1 MTDPDLPGVLLEAQ
15 TAWTKGDW
23 PRAAD
28 AWNEVARHAPK
39 HPKAIEKACIALYR
53 AGQSDAAD
61 ATLAKAIARDGMKPA
76 YLAVQGET
84 AMERHDWRT
93 ALEHW
98 HRLRRTAPR
107 RPKGWHRAAQAHLAL
122 NETERAEALCLEGLE
137 RWPHDK
143 ALLARYVEVALRG
156 DQRKTAATRLAAA
169 LALHPDDRVLRR
181 LEKRLARPRP
191 RPGRSAAPR
200 PATLRARLARLRS
213 RLKRLLGPRPAA
225 PVPVSD
231 PSASDIPDTTAR
243 QARPDKARIR
253 ALSQRLTELQRQRS
267 PAGLQQRIDEAR
279 GAWATRLPLPDHAG
293 LMRHFDR
300 AETDPRLARLLAGD
314 TDRNPPRAPGD
325 PIRVVFFFPRVT
337 QTDNLMPLYEQMHGD
352 PRFHPLILC
361 CRTEDKAQADAHA
374 FYAAKYPARDGHEV
388 IDGGHVSVT
397 PSFYELD
404 ADMVFYHT
412 PYSLN
417 AQRPFY
423 LRADFAARHARV
435 ANVTYGYPLL
445 SLDTKS
451 HHVYA
456 GGHVKL
462 CDMAFA
468 ESPACIEP
476 YGRHLDPARIHVTG
490 YTKVDEFRRHLD
502 PTPFED
508 FAPGAERLDVIWTP
522 HWQLPGD
529 PKGDTETS
537 NFLRYHEIMLKVA
550 ARPDVKLH
558 VRPHPLLRQRLSNLK
573 IMSFRRYDAIMDQF
587 RAAGAEVYP
596 AEEGVSYVPALMKA
610 AVLISDFSS
619 LVAEYTIT
627 NRPIIFCR
635 TEDVWTNGRWIGDFG
650 RALIENC
657 TYPVDDAAGLEASLE
672 TILSSRRHPK
682 AKQMARFVEEHAL
695 FPEGSACAR
704 ICNVIESRMRAA

>member
-1 MTDPDLPGVLLEAQ
+1 MTTPELSALLRQAKQAAARSDWSAAAAAWQDVVRIAPDHPGGFGQASL
-15 TAWTKGDW
+15 
-23 PRAAD
+23 
-28 AWNEVARHAPK
+28 
-39 HPKAIEKACIALYR
+39 ALRR
-53 AGQSDAAD
+53 AGRGDESDAMIRSA
-61 ATLAKAIARDGMKPA
+61 AKAHGMRPNFHA
-76 YLAVQGET
+76 ILGDT
-84 AMERHDWRT
+84 AMERKDWRS

-98 HRLRRTAPR
+98 ARLRRSAPH

-122 NETERAEALCLEGLE
+122 GEAAQAEALCRAGLA
-137 RWPHDK
+137 RWPREPG
-143 ALLARYVEVALRG
+143 LLARQAELEARAGRREEALARL
-156 DQRKTAATRLAAA
+156 DAAI
-169 LALHPDDRVLRR
+169 ALHPGDQALRR
-181 LEKRLARPRP
+181 
-191 RPGRSAAPR
+191 
-200 PATLRARLARLRS
+200 LRARLAQRPQGRKAPPRPRAPMDRLKD
-213 RLKRLLGPRPAA
+213 RLKRLLRPRPAA
-225 PVPVSD
+225 PIPMPPAD
-231 PSASDIPDTTAR
+231 PTPAP
-243 QARPDKARIR
+243 ARPAAARAAAKPGKARAK
-253 ALSQRLTELQRQRS
+253 ALSQRLTDLQRQRS
-267 PAGLQQRIDEAR
+267 SAKLQQRIDEAR

-300 AETDPRLARLLAGD
+300 AETDPRLARLLAGE
-314 TDRNPPRAPGD
+314 TDRNPLRAPGD

-352 PRFHPLILC
+352 PRFHPVILC

-374 FYAAKYPARDGHEV
+374 FYAAKYPAKDGHEV

-404 ADMVFYHT
+404 ADVVFYHT

-423 LRADFAARHARV
+423 LRADFAARHAHV

-508 FAPGAERLDVIWTP
+508 FAPEAERLDVIWTP

-573 IMSFRRYDAIMDQF
+573 IMSFKRYDAIMERF

-635 TEDVWTNGRWIGDFG
+635 TEEVWANGRWIGDFG

-682 AKQMARFVEEHAL
+682 AAQMARFVEEHAL
-695 FPEGSACAR
+695 FPDGSACAR
-704 ICNVIESRMRAA
+704 ICDVIDSRMRAA